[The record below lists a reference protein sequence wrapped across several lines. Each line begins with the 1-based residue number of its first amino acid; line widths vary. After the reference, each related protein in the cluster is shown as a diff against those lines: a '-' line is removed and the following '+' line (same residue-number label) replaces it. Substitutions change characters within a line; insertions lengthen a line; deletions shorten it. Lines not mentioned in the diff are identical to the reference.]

1 MNKWISRCALAA
13 VTAASLIAGTAAA
26 QYNFVPGKDYNLVN
40 PPQPTDGD
48 ATVEVLEFFAYGCP
62 GCYALEPKL
71 NAWEQKA
78 PKDTTVKRIPTPFA
92 IRGVDS
98 TTIYYTLEAMG
109 LIDKLHG
116 KVFDAIHKDNVII
129 GNPEARNQWLARN
142 GVDVKK
148 YQEVEKSFSV
158 DSKVKRAKALAASHR
173 IESVPTLIV
182 NGKYA
187 VAFQGDR
194 TFQVVDSLA
203 ATVRASAVAPTPV
216 ATPAAAPAPAKKA
229 ATK

>member
-1 MNKWISRCALAA
+1 MIKWMSRCALAA
-13 VTAASLIAGTAAA
+13 VAAASFVAGPAAA
-26 QYNFVPGKDYNLVN
+26 QYNFTAGKDYNLVN

-62 GCYALEPKL
+62 GCNALEPKL
-71 NAWEQKA
+71 NAWEKSV
-78 PKDTTVKRIPTPFA
+78 PKDTKVKRIPTPFA

-109 LIDKLHG
+109 LIDKMHS

-129 GNPEARNQWLARN
+129 GNPEARYQWLARN
-142 GVDVKK
+142 GVDIKK

-158 DSKVKRAKALAASHR
+158 DNKVKRAKALTTSHR

-182 NGKYA
+182 SGKYS

-203 ATVRASAVAPTPV
+203 ASVRASAVAAVPA
-216 ATPAAAPAPAKKA
+216 ATPAAAPAKKA